1 VRKKKL
7 EVNVEKRKMERLRGT
22 EIRTSKREGRE
33 SENRGTIEYETEDV
47 PVYLEREKND
57 GEIQRMVRLKRERTG
72 IGIWLKYFILSFLT
86 TK

>member
-1 VRKKKL
+1 MLRRGKWK
-7 EVNVEKRKMERLRGT
+7 ELRGT
-22 EIRTSKREGRE
+22 EIRTSKERRERIRK
-33 SENRGTIEYETEDV
+33 SRYNREYETEDV

-57 GEIQRMVRLKRERTG
+57 GEIQRMVRMKRERTG